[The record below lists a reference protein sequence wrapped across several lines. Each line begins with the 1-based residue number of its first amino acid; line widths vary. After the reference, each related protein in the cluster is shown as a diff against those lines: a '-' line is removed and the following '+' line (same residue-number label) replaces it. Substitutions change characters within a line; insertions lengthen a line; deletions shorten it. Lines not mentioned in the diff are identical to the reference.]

1 MTRKIDINDLP
12 DFDVTDYL
20 NDARAVLEYLA
31 IVMVDGDPAL
41 IEAALAD
48 IARISR
54 WKGPQKPSA
63 SSV

>member
-1 MTRKIDINDLP
+1 MTRKININDLP

-20 NDARAVLEYLA
+20 DDAGAVLEYLA
-31 IVMVDGDPAL
+31 IVMVDGYPAL

-48 IARISR
+48 IARISH
-54 WKGPQKPSA
+54 WKDPQKPPA

>member
-1 MTRKIDINDLP
+1 MTRTIDINDLP

-20 NDARAVLEYLA
+20 DDAEAVLEYLA

-48 IARISR
+48 IARISHR
-54 WKGPQKPSA
+54 KGTQKPSA

>member
-54 WKGPQKPSA
+54 WKGPQKPPA